1 MIPCYLFITIN
12 QPAFLAADADFISLG
27 DVDGGLAKM
36 EGDLSSEGQAGM
48 WARLVH
54 GSGVKERCPHMF
66 SHVDL
71 KRLGL
76 QRRLWR
82 KAG

>member
-48 WARLVH
+48 WARLWE
-54 GSGVKERCPHMF
+54 GQGRQT
-66 SHVDL
+66 L
-71 KRLGL
+71 L
-76 QRRLWR
+76 QAAPSQLRSPPRPKHLS
-82 KAG
+82 